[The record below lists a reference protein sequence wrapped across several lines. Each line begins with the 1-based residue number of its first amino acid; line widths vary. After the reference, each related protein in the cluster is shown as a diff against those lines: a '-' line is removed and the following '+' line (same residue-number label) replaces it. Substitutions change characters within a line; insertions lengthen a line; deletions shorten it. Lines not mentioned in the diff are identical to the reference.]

1 MTTIRLATADELA
14 DWDERTVDAPG
25 GHVYQSRA
33 WAEHRARS
41 GWAADHLVFGD
52 EGDGYAAADEINV
65 ELDISDDAIT
75 MAIGPLN
82 GDAVRADLEQSSDG
96 DLGLG
101 RLLATLVEDAAVEAR
116 EDGDWLRLAKRV
128 RGVKPAGT
136 NA

>member
-1 MTTIRLATADELA
+1 MTQGVELRIPSERPFHGVARLVVGGLA
-14 DWDERTVDAPG
+14 ARHNLSYEALEDLQLALVTV
-25 GHVYQSRA
+25 
-33 WAEHRARS
+33 
-41 GWAADHLVFGD
+41 L
-52 EGDGYAAADEINV
+52 EGDAYASADEINV
-65 ELDISDDAIT
+65 ELDISDGAIT

-82 GDAVRADLEQSSDG
+82 GDVVRADLEQSSDG

-128 RGVKPAGT
+128 RGIKPPGT